1 MARDADETSSPVRLH
16 STLIPPTHRNPPSLP
31 LRLQSAFKDGA
42 PTKALEGFLRKN
54 GVSAADVTRETD
66 AKGVEYC
73 FVTVKDAGRA
83 AAGEWGG
90 VTPREWSTA
99 L

>member
-1 MARDADETSSPVRLH
+1 MAIDP
-16 STLIPPTHRNPPSLP
+16 
-31 LRLQSAFKDGA
+31 QSAFGKDGA

-54 GVSAADVTRETD
+54 GASASDVTREAD

-83 AAGEWGG
+83 ASGELVLVHTSRLQQQTDPLCHGRCMSNG
-90 VTPREWSTA
+90 
-99 L
+99 